1 MEAFISFF
9 AILFFLYILGYFLF
23 PFFIFTLSV
32 IISILNIMLYILVAC
47 SKFLYGENEQTN

>member
-1 MEAFISFF
+1 MEVFISFF

-32 IISILNIMLYILVAC
+32 IISILNIIPYILVAY

>member
-9 AILFFLYILGYFLF
+9 AIVFFLYILGYFLF

>member
-9 AILFFLYILGYFLF
+9 AILFFLYIFGYFLF

-32 IISILNIMLYILVAC
+32 IISILNIILYILVAC